1 MLKGDPRTTQQW
13 PRILIVQNE
22 IVDILLLNEPKQ
34 REKEILIEGLN
45 TLKVDILLQNR
56 IIQERSQHVIEL
68 LLRML
73 SSKDLTHMKTK
84 VKVLEVLSALV
95 YKGYYAKIQTL
106 SKNQFNCI
114 LLDQL
119 NESLRVTTKYKDS
132 GSNEVNIVKALSSNE
147 DFERLINYSN
157 EYNLEELQDD
167 EVARSRPTAVHSV
180 YQRCLKLLYLLV
192 FKMSALTDFVQ
203 TI

>member
-1 MLKGDPRTTQQW
+1 
-13 PRILIVQNE
+13 
-22 IVDILLLNEPKQ
+22 
-34 REKEILIEGLN
+34 
-45 TLKVDILLQNR
+45 
-56 IIQERSQHVIEL
+56 
-68 LLRML
+68 
-73 SSKDLTHMKTK
+73 MKTK

-192 FKMSALTDFVQ
+192 FKMSALTDFV
-203 TI
+203 

>member
-1 MLKGDPRTTQQW
+1 
-13 PRILIVQNE
+13 
-22 IVDILLLNEPKQ
+22 
-34 REKEILIEGLN
+34 
-45 TLKVDILLQNR
+45 
-56 IIQERSQHVIEL
+56 
-68 LLRML
+68 
-73 SSKDLTHMKTK
+73 MKTK